1 MIKLLSMDKI
11 QALLKKSNLVLEE
24 QNELLAAL
32 KLLPSTELNELYN
45 FLKNHPEWVD
55 KLYQNYKQK
64 KSAATLKDN
73 KKWQDIFKKEEEELK
88 KL

>member
-45 FLKNHPEWVD
+45 FLKNHPEWVISCIRIINR
-55 KLYQNYKQK
+55 KNPQL
-64 KSAATLKDN
+64 L
-73 KKWQDIFKKEEEELK
+73 
-88 KL
+88 